1 MLLNLQGRPGDTPT
15 VGSVMTW
22 RDQALLSLLIHVAAV
37 LLVIYTP
44 RLPFVQ
50 EAAERRAE
58 RLQQMAEEA
67 ELQAR
72 LDAEMLAELRPPA
85 ARDDQ
90 PFVFIQPRVELD
102 LPEPPPP
109 DAVLSDRDRVA
120 QSPVRTLDP
129 ENRLPVSE
137 GNTSAFIVDPEG
149 PEEGL
154 DSVVAEGFV
163 DGVDGVDD
171 ADADADADAGLEPVD
186 PLPEVE
192 QPEQPDAPEEAAD
205 SEGQDEAEESPEEP
219 VEDPGSAPE
228 IANPDRPRLADSSLP
243 APGTGPGGRESTLG
257 RRLDLA
263 PDGLLDRAVENLR
276 QRVRRETFRN
286 FSGDTGRFG
295 PDIQFDSKGVEFGP
309 WIRRFVAQ
317 IRRNWFVP
325 YAIWSMHGHVVL
337 TFNVHADGSLTD
349 LTVVKPSHVE
359 AFTNSAYNA
368 LLASDPTQPLPP
380 EYPDDH
386 AFFTVTFYFNEMPPA

>member
-1 MLLNLQGRPGDTPT
+1 MHLNLDGRLGETPT
-15 VGSVMTW
+15 IGSVMTW
-22 RDQALLSLLIHVAAV
+22 RDQALLSALVHVAAV
-37 LLVIYTP
+37 LLVVFVP
-44 RLPFVQ
+44 RLSFVQ

-58 RLQQMAEEA
+58 RQQEMAE
-67 ELQAR
+67 Q
-72 LDAEMLAELRPPA
+72 AEMQAEMQAQLLAQA
-85 ARDDQ
+85 QRDDR

-102 LPEPPPP
+102 QPEAPPP
-109 DAVLSDRDRVA
+109 DAVLSDLDRVA

-137 GNTSAFIVDPEG
+137 GNTSNFVVDPEVTEDG
-149 PEEGL
+149 VEPVAEEGL
-154 DSVVAEGFV
+154 DE
-163 DGVDGVDD
+163 
-171 ADADADADAGLEPVD
+171 GLETAELQP
-186 PLPEVE
+186 PEE
-192 QPEQPDAPEEAAD
+192 SLQPDESA
-205 SEGQDEAEESPEEP
+205 GQDEAEEQASDPAD
-219 VEDPGSAPE
+219 DPGPVPE
-228 IANPDRPRLADSSLP
+228 MDNPDGPVFADSSL
-243 APGTGPGGRESTLG
+243 ADAGTGAGDPDPSDEP
-257 RRLDLA
+257 RLDLA
-263 PDGLLDRAVENLR
+263 PDGLLGRAVENLR

-349 LTVVKPSHVE
+349 LTVVRPSHVD
-359 AFTNSAYNA
+359 AFNNSAFNA
-368 LLASDPTQPLPP
+368 LRSSNPTQPLPP

>member
-1 MLLNLQGRPGDTPT
+1 MYLNLEGRPGETPT
-15 VGSVMTW
+15 IGSVMTW
-22 RDQALLSLLIHVAAV
+22 RDQALLSLLVHAAAV
-37 LLVIYTP
+37 LLVLVVP

-50 EAAERRAE
+50 AAAERRAE
-58 RLQQMAEEA
+58 RQLEMAEQA
-67 ELQAR
+67 ELAEQAQ
-72 LDAEMLAELRPPA
+72 LQAQLLQPA
-85 ARDDQ
+85 QRDDQ
-90 PFVFIQPRVELD
+90 TFVFIQPRVELD
-102 LPEPPPP
+102 PPAPPPP

-137 GNTSAFIVDPEG
+137 GNTSAFVVDPEE

-154 DSVVAEGFV
+154 EPADTEARE
-163 DGVDGVDD
+163 DGVEE
-171 ADADADADAGLEPVD
+171 ADAQPLDASPR
-186 PLPEVE
+186 
-192 QPEQPDAPEEAAD
+192 PDE
-205 SEGQDEAEESPEEP
+205 STGRDEAEEQASEP
-219 VEDPGSAPE
+219 VEDPGPVPE
-228 IANPDRPRLADSSLP
+228 LDNPDGPVFADSSL
-243 APGTGPGGRESTLG
+243 ADAGAGPGDPDPADAP
-257 RRLDLA
+257 RLDLS
-263 PDGLLDRAVENLR
+263 PDGLLGRAVENLR

-349 LTVVKPSHVE
+349 LTVVRPSHVE
-359 AFTNSAYNA
+359 AFTNSAFNA
-368 LLASDPTQPLPP
+368 LLSSNPTQPLPP

>member
-1 MLLNLQGRPGDTPT
+1 MYLNLEGRPGETPT
-15 VGSVMTW
+15 IGSVMTW
-22 RDQALLSLLIHVAAV
+22 RDQALLSLLVHAAAV
-37 LLVIYTP
+37 LLVLLVP

-50 EAAERRAE
+50 AAAERRAE
-58 RLQQMAEEA
+58 RLLEMAEQA
-67 ELQAR
+67 ELAEQAQ
-72 LDAEMLAELRPPA
+72 LQAQLLQPA
-85 ARDDQ
+85 QRDDQ
-90 PFVFIQPRVELD
+90 TFVFIQPRVELD
-102 LPEPPPP
+102 PPAPPPP

-137 GNTSAFIVDPEG
+137 GNTSAFVVDPEE

-154 DSVVAEGFV
+154 EPADTEARE
-163 DGVDGVDD
+163 DGVEE
-171 ADADADADAGLEPVD
+171 ADAQPLDASPR
-186 PLPEVE
+186 
-192 QPEQPDAPEEAAD
+192 PDE
-205 SEGQDEAEESPEEP
+205 STGRDEAEEQASEP
-219 VEDPGSAPE
+219 VEDPGPVPE
-228 IANPDRPRLADSSLP
+228 LDNPDGPVFADSFLAD
-243 APGTGPGGRESTLG
+243 AGAGPGDPDPADAP
-257 RRLDLA
+257 RLDLS
-263 PDGLLDRAVENLR
+263 PDGLLGRAVENLR

-349 LTVVKPSHVE
+349 LTVVRPSHVE
-359 AFTNSAYNA
+359 AFTNSAFNA
-368 LLASDPTQPLPP
+368 LLSSNPTQPLPP